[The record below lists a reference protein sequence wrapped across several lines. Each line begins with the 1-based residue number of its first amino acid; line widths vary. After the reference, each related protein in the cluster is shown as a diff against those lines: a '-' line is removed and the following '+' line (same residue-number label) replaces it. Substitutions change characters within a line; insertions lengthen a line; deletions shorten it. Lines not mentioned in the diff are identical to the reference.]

1 MTRIATHPGEILREE
16 SNRDDFPMIDIPAN
30 PTPAFA
36 PKHPG
41 TIIRNLL
48 NEARMPA
55 RGAAASMGV
64 TAPALGNIL
73 LTRSGISPDMALR
86 LSRYFGNTPQF
97 WSRLQEQY
105 DLWHR
110 ERALRTDLDKI
121 QRLAFEAA

>member
-1 MTRIATHPGEILREE
+1 MT
-16 SNRDDFPMIDIPAN
+16 DIPAN

-110 ERALRTDLDKI
+110 ERALRTDLNKI
-121 QRLAFEAA
+121 QRLVFEAA